1 MNKYSFEVSIEAQ
14 TQGEAE
20 VKLLAASTLMQKL
33 KAREIAK
40 LADVVDQIRARRAFG
55 VQPRELVADRVDT
68 QIVGS
73 AATVA
78 VKSAK

>member
-20 VKLLAASTLMQKL
+20 VKLSAASILMQKL

-40 LADVVDQIRARRAFG
+40 LADVVKNDPMKTSLAKESLG
-55 VQPRELVADRVDT
+55 V
-68 QIVGS
+68 I
-73 AATVA
+73 
-78 VKSAK
+78 KN